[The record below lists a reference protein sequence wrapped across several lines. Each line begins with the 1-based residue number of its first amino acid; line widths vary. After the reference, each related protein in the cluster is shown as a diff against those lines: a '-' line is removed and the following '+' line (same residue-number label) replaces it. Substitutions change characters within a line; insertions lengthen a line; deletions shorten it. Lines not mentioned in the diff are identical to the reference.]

1 MDIYLTVFPNSF
13 LPCLK
18 GGHSDFLVLDFQLF
32 PGLFFFFHASLFPRL
47 SDGAVMM
54 AGVGNAFLLAM
65 IELVAQKRRNE
76 P

>member
-13 LPCLK
+13 LSCLK
-18 GGHSDFLVLDFQLF
+18 GSHSGFLVLDFQLF
-32 PGLFFFFHASLFPRL
+32 PGLFFFHASLFPRL